1 MIPKI
6 IHYCWF
12 GGNPLPSL
20 AQKCI
25 ESWHKFCPDYEIREW
40 NESNYDV
47 HKIPY
52 ISQAYKAK
60 KYAFVSDYAR
70 FDILY
75 EYGGIYF
82 DTDVEVLRSIDN
94 LISNGAFAG
103 LELPGSIAA
112 GLGIGAEIGCPVF
125 KEIIDAYKKIAFMT
139 DDGQMNLTTVVSIVS
154 RVFKNYGF
162 TSENK
167 LQKVAGVTIYPIDF
181 FCPKNY
187 ETGEIVITQNT
198 YTIHHYDGSWISNA
212 QRRYNKQLYI
222 LIKCFGIKFGKILS
236 LFPFCIWQ
244 LKDNGVVGFIKKVFK
259 KLHR

>member
-12 GGNPLPSL
+12 GGNPLPPL

-82 DTDVEVLRSIDN
+82 DTDVEVLRSIDD
-94 LISNGAFAG
+94 LVANGAFAG

-112 GLGIGAEIGCPVF
+112 GLGIGADIGCPIF
-125 KEIIDAYKKIAFMT
+125 KEIIDAYKKIAFIT
-139 DDGQMNLTTVVSIVS
+139 DDGKMNLTTVVSIVS
-154 RVFKNYGF
+154 NIFKQYGF

-167 LQKVAGVTIYPIDF
+167 LQKVADVTIYPIDF

-187 ETGEIVITQNT
+187 GTGEITITKNT
-198 YTIHHYDGSWISNA
+198 YTIHHYDGSWCSENTH
-212 QRRYNKQLYI
+212 RLSKEKEWI
-222 LIKCFGIKFGKILS
+222 LKKIKNPYVAWGIRKLCIAKYKVLE
-236 LFPFCIWQ
+236 LFQ
-244 LKDNGVVGFIKKVFK
+244 
-259 KLHR
+259 